1 MSNGRRAS
9 NGRSSVYRG
18 NDGSWHGRVTMGV
31 RDDGTPDRR
40 HVRGR
45 TESEVTRKV
54 QQLERQRDKGNAAN
68 PGRPPTVELWMTTYL
83 ETVAA
88 RTLAPRSLDDYW
100 SKTRNW
106 IIPKIGQH
114 RLDRLQPEHLD
125 RLYASMAGAGK
136 APSHIVKVHRII
148 SRALEIAVRRGK
160 VGRNVAKLVDPPPVS
175 SSEVQPL
182 SGDEARAILAAAE
195 QMRNGARWSVG
206 LALGLRQGEALG
218 LRWQYVDLDQG
229 TVRIWWQ
236 LQRQKG
242 RGLVLRE
249 PKGRSHRVV
258 PLPAQLVRS
267 LRAHRKSQLAERLA
281 CGTSWSENDLVFCQP
296 DGKPIDPRRDW
307 AEWKALLAV
316 AGVRDARVH
325 DARHTAGTLLIE
337 QGVHPRVVMEI
348 LGHSDLRLTQRYT
361 HASSAMAADAAE
373 RMNRALW
380 GTK

>member
-1 MSNGRRAS
+1 MA
-9 NGRSSVYRG
+9 V
-18 NDGSWHGRVTMGV
+18 
-31 RDDGTPDRR
+31 
-40 HVRGR
+40 VRGR
-45 TESEVTRKV
+45 TEGEVTRKV
-54 QQLERQRDKGNAAN
+54 QQLERQRDKGHAAN
-68 PGRPPTVELWMTTYL
+68 AGRPPTVEQWMTTYL

-125 RLYASMAGAGK
+125 RLYASMAAAGK

-160 VGRNVAKLVDPPPVS
+160 VGRNVAKLVDTPPIS
-175 SSEVQPL
+175 ATEVRPFTR
-182 SGDEARAILAAAE
+182 DEAKRILTAAE
-195 QMRNGARWSVG
+195 DMHNGARWSVG

-218 LRWQYVDLDQG
+218 LRWTYVDLEQG
-229 TVRIWWQ
+229 MVRVWWQ

-242 RGLVLRE
+242 RGLVFRE
-249 PKGRSHRVV
+249 PKGRSRRVV
-258 PLPAQLVRS
+258 PLPAQLLHN
-267 LRAHRKSQLAERLA
+267 LRAHRKTQLAERLA
-281 CGTSWSENDLVFCQP
+281 CGASWSENDLVFCQS
-296 DGKPIDPRRDW
+296 DGMPIDPRRDW
-307 AEWKALLAV
+307 ADWKALLAS
-316 AGVRDARVH
+316 AGVRDGRVH

-337 QGVHPRVVMEI
+337 HGVHPRVVMEI

-373 RMNRALW
+373 RMDRALW